1 MLDLLKN
8 KLTSLKPTG
17 TEVAKTGAPL
27 DDEAH
32 IEASKAPLMDHLI
45 ELRQRLI
52 KSIVGFLA
60 TFLFCF
66 MFSKQIYNI
75 LAWPYLSQVPPEFP
89 VKMIATGLFEQFF
102 TQIKVAM
109 FGGAFLS
116 FPWVANQI
124 YKFVAPGLY
133 KNERDAFWPYL
144 VATPV
149 FFMLGAMV
157 VYFLAMPMVV
167 RFAFANMEGT
177 DAQLMLRVQ
186 EYLGTLMTL
195 IFGFGICFQLPVIL
209 TLLARANMFGSAELR
224 KFRNYAWLGIAVIA
238 AVLTPP
244 DPLSMIALMVPTG
257 LLYELA
263 IFAVVHI
270 VEKPRLERD
279 KAGT

>member
-144 VATPV
+144 VATPI

-195 IFGFGICFQLPVIL
+195 IFGFGICFQLPVVL
-209 TLLARANMFGSAELR
+209 SLLARAGLVNGDQLRSAR
-224 KFRNYAWLGIAVIA
+224 KYAVVAIAAAA
-238 AVLTPP
+238 AVLSPP
-244 DPLSMIALMVPTG
+244 DPFSMLAMMAPTM
-257 LLYELA
+257 LLYEA
-263 IFAVVHI
+263 SIFVVDRI
-270 VEKPRLERD
+270 A
-279 KAGT
+279 KAQKAKEAAQG